1 MLRWLHKG
9 KGKTMK
15 PLKKANQK
23 NVYVQREFYND
34 SECYQLRNIKGV
46 FDNPFILGKFDEL
59 LVSLQEVKDLSVALD
74 QFGYYCIVADMKS
87 GEKIIVNL

>member
-1 MLRWLHKG
+1 
-9 KGKTMK
+9 MK

-34 SECYQLRNIKGV
+34 SEYYQLRNIKGV

-59 LVSLQEVKDLSVALD
+59 LVSLQEVKDLSVALG